1 MTATTTL
8 PIDPLAIAQRT
19 IQMEAEAV
27 LALAQQIDEQFSEAC
42 QLILNSPGR
51 VVVTGIGK
59 SGHIGRKI
67 AATLASTGT
76 PALFMHPSEAS
87 HGDLGMITRQ
97 DVVLSLSNSGET
109 QEVLA
114 LLPSIRRLGIA
125 AIAITGNPKSTLAR
139 EANAHL
145 HSGVAQEACPLN
157 LAPTSSTT
165 TALVLGDALAI
176 ALLEARGFT
185 AEDFAFSHPG
195 GSLGRKLLLKVK
207 DLMHTGRAIPSVA
220 PHASL
225 AEAIAEMTARG
236 LGMTTIQNE
245 QHQLLGVFTDGD
257 LRRSVAQGVALEQQ
271 QLSALPHGPGTT
283 IAANALAEQA
293 LFVMESKQI
302 TALVVLDAEQSVVGI
317 LHLHDLLRAGLS

>member
-1 MTATTTL
+1 VTTKL
-8 PIDPLAIAQRT
+8 PLTIDPIAIAKRT
-19 IQMEAEAV
+19 IDMEAEAV
-27 LALAQQIDEQFSEAC
+27 LALKHQLDDQFTEAC
-42 QLILNSPGR
+42 RLILHSQGR

-76 PALFMHPSEAS
+76 PALFIHPSEAS

-97 DVVLSLSNSGET
+97 DIVLCLSNSGET

-125 AIAITGNPKSTLAR
+125 AIAVTGNPQSTLAR
-139 EANAHL
+139 EAHAHL

-195 GSLGRKLLLKVK
+195 GSLGRKLLYKVK
-207 DLMHTGRAIPSVA
+207 DLMHTGAAIPCVPPTA
-220 PHASL
+220 TL
-225 AEAIAEMTARG
+225 AEAIREITDRG
-236 LGMTTIQNE
+236 LGMTTIQDE
-245 QHQLLGVFTDGD
+245 QQRLLGVFTDGD

-271 QLSALPHGPGTT
+271 QLAALAHGAGTT
-283 IAANALAEQA
+283 IAAEALAEQA
-293 LFVMESKQI
+293 LFVMESAQI
-302 TALVVLDAEQSVVGI
+302 TALVVLDTQQRVVGV
-317 LHLHDLLRAGLS
+317 LHLHDLLRAGFS

>member
-1 MTATTTL
+1 MTTNLKTHLDAR
-8 PIDPLAIAQRT
+8 AIAERT
-19 IQMEAEAV
+19 IELEAAAV
-27 LALAQQIDEQFSEAC
+27 LALKQQLDDQFAKAC
-42 QLILNSPGR
+42 DLILQSQGR

-59 SGHIGRKI
+59 SGHIARKI

-87 HGDLGMITRQ
+87 HGDLGMLTRQ

-125 AIAITGNPKSTLAR
+125 AIAITGNPASTLAR
-139 EANAHL
+139 EAHAHL

-185 AEDFAFSHPG
+185 ADDFAFSHPG
-195 GSLGRKLLLKVK
+195 GSLGRRLLLKVK
-207 DLMHTGRAIPSVA
+207 DLMHTGAAIPMVQ
-220 PHASL
+220 PEASL
-225 AEAIAEMTARG
+225 SEVLAEMTARS
-236 LGMTTIQNE
+236 LGMTTIQDAAGR
-245 QHQLLGVFTDGD
+245 LLGVFTDGD
-257 LRRSVAQGVALEQQ
+257 LRRAVAQGTGLDQQ
-271 QLSALPHGPGTT
+271 KLSALNHGPGTT
-283 IAANALAEQA
+283 ITADALAEQA
-293 LFVMESKQI
+293 LFLMESKQI
-302 TALVVLDAEQSVVGI
+302 SALVVVDEHHSVVGV

>member
-1 MTATTTL
+1 MT
-8 PIDPLAIAQRT
+8 IAQRT
-19 IQMEAEAV
+19 IEMEAAAV
-27 LALAQQIDEQFSEAC
+27 LALREKLDHQFARAC
-42 QLILNSPGR
+42 ELILGSSGR

-76 PALFMHPSEAS
+76 PALFMHPSEAT
-87 HGDLGMITRQ
+87 HGDLGMMTRQ

-125 AIAITGNPKSTLAR
+125 AIAITGNPQSTLAR
-139 EANAHL
+139 EAQAHL
-145 HSGVAQEACPLN
+145 NSGVALEACPLN

-185 AEDFAFSHPG
+185 ADDFAFSHPG

-207 DLMHTGRAIPSVA
+207 DLMHTGPAIPRVSA
-220 PHASL
+220 EASL
-225 AEAIAEMTARG
+225 TDVITEITAKG

-245 QHQLLGVFTDGD
+245 AGHLLGVFTDGD
-257 LRRSVAQGVALEQQ
+257 LRRAVAQGQALESS
-271 QLSALPHGPGTT
+271 QLSALGHGQGTT
-283 IAANALAEQA
+283 VTADALAEQA
-293 LFVMESKQI
+293 LFIMESNHI
-302 TALVVLDAEQSVVGI
+302 TALVVLAEDEQVIGV